1 MQIGAAA
8 CAGLLL
14 LLCGTASIS
23 AQKLDLS
30 VDPKDSSISIN
41 LDGAHWFAA
50 SEVQLDTLSSTAGTL
65 VRTGAS
71 QSTGTDAMGAYT
83 SQNTEWAAAHS
94 GQTLMITAVR
104 SYPHDSGML
113 VFEQKFPNE
122 IGPSGLAAKPL
133 NKDSCRIAKGSFKLT
148 SSSKGYA
155 AFTPD
160 ASGAY
165 TEHNNDYCDT
175 EDPVGTYTRQLNF
188 TSCQATCAELNCK
201 CFDFKSNDK
210 KLSAR
215 TLFPAFERQSDRN
228 NSLDCFAYHGIFPGI
243 KGCNVM
249 TYQESHQ
256 GGSPLVIYDSRNASL
271 PMAVFSP
278 LNFPKAHHMA
288 STDALYGAGVKATV
302 EVIPAG
308 WSQLFLLSAGHGI
321 NDGMMNWGDRMLR
334 WTGKPRADMYLDQT
348 HSTIGFWTDNG
359 GYYHYATGDKK
370 YGKNY
375 GEVLPK
381 VKQYH
386 DSIGIPFGHW
396 QFDSWFYPKDGGVN
410 PGGGGGA
417 VTNWTALPSVF
428 PQGMAGIQDVLKLP
442 TVMHNRQWSIDSDY
456 IKNEPFEWYKS
467 AKAAVPADPEAFFK
481 WFFTQQEGW
490 GLSMYEQDW
499 MCTEYDD
506 VDALQTNISLAD
518 LWLQGM
524 ADGAAGS
531 GRTVQYCM
539 PYPNDVLAAASHKA
553 VTNARA
559 TGDYFHA
566 KDQWAVGGT
575 SLFYWAIGVLPFKD
589 GFYSSTNKQ
598 VGGQTVGPE
607 LNPDRET
614 LMATL
619 SCAMVG
625 PMDGIY
631 LLNKTRIMT
640 TCRQDG
646 IVLKPD
652 RPVSTSDWCFTQ
664 ADPTCKVYHTYSDV
678 RSQAADVF
686 DARVHYHFNNDDKP
700 MMAGMVYL
708 REQVAAKV
716 PYVVYN
722 WYTREVTKLQQSNQI
737 TAGYEGHIYAIVSH
751 VHHNGWAFI
760 GEVDKY
766 VTASSLRVNTVT
778 AGPRGTPSEFTIT
791 ANVTGVA
798 GEVIQL
804 CAVKSATMQLVCHS
818 VSFTNA
824 GSQLVHFGAGS
835 VVEADVSCNG
845 PRQTCIG
852 TTDCG
857 TMLPIGTCA
866 GGGTCC
872 QVQ

>member
-1 MQIGAAA
+1 MKSL
-8 CAGLLL
+8 LLL
-14 LLCGTASIS
+14 LLCGAAS
-23 AQKLDLS
+23 AQKLGLS
-30 VDPKDSSISIN
+30 VDPNDSSISIN
-41 LDGAHWFAA
+41 LDGAPWFAA
-50 SEVQLDTLSSTAGTL
+50 SEVQLDSLSSHDHTL
-65 VRTGAS
+65 VRTGSS
-71 QSTGTDAMGAYT
+71 QTSGSDAMGAFVAQST
-83 SQNTEWAAAHS
+83 QWAAAHS
-94 GQTLMITAVR
+94 TADTLMITSVR
-104 SYPHDSGML
+104 TYAHDPGMI
-113 VFEQKFPNE
+113 VFEQKFPAD
-122 IGPSGLAAKPL
+122 IGPAAVPG
-133 NKDSCRIAKGSFKLT
+133 N
-148 SSSKGYA
+148 
-155 AFTPD
+155 
-160 ASGAY
+160 
-165 TEHNNDYCDT
+165 
-175 EDPVGTYTRQLNF
+175 
-188 TSCQATCAELNCK
+188 
-201 CFDFKSNDK
+201 
-210 KLSAR
+210 LSAR
-215 TLFPAFERQSDRN
+215 TLFPAFQRQSSRKE
-228 NSLDCFAYHGIFPGI
+228 SLDCFSYHGIFAGI
-243 KGCNVM
+243 EGCSVM
-249 TYQESHQ
+249 TYKESHQ

-288 STDALYGAGVKATV
+288 SNDESYGAGVKATV
-302 EVIPAG
+302 QLIPKG
-308 WSQLFLLSAGHGI
+308 WSQLFLLSAGYGI

-359 GYYHYATGDKK
+359 GYYHYATGDPK
-370 YGKNY
+370 YGSNY

-386 DSIGIPFGHW
+386 DDIGIPFGHW

-428 PQGMAGIQDVLKLP
+428 PQGMAGIQEALGLP
-442 TVMHNRQWSIDSDY
+442 TVMHNRQWSTHSDY
-456 IKNEPFEWYKS
+456 IHNWTDIEWYKS
-467 AKAAVPADPEAFFK
+467 TKAAIPQDPTKFFER
-481 WFFTQQEGW
+481 FFTQQEGW

-499 MCTEYDD
+499 MCTEYDEAN
-506 VDALQTNISLAD
+506 ALQTNITLGD

-539 PYPNDVLAAASHKA
+539 PYPNDVLAAASHAA

-589 GFYSSTNKQ
+589 GFYSSTSKQ

-607 LNPDRET
+607 LNPDREA

-640 TCRQDG
+640 SCRDDG
-646 IVLKPD
+646 VVLKPD

-678 RSQAADVF
+678 SSQATDAF
-686 DARVHYHFNNDDKP
+686 DARVHYHFNNDIKP
-700 MMAGMVYL
+700 MMADMVYL
-708 REQVAAKV
+708 SEQVAAKV

-722 WYTREVTKLQQSNQI
+722 WYTREVSKLQQSNQI
-737 TAGYEGHIYAIVSH
+737 TAGYEGHIYAVVSP
-751 VHHNGWAFI
+751 VHHNGWAFV

-766 VTASSLRVNTVT
+766 VTASSMRVNAVT
-778 AGPRGTPSEFTIT
+778 ASEFTIT

-818 VSFTNA
+818 VRFASGPDLTK
-824 GSQLVHFGAGS
+824 LVQFGA
-835 VVEADVSCNG
+835 VSG
-845 PRQTCIG
+845 
-852 TTDCG
+852 
-857 TMLPIGTCA
+857 
-866 GGGTCC
+866 
-872 QVQ
+872 V